1 MSRLLP
7 LRSTRVYAEPEEL
20 TSQIAIDVLPDP
32 ICIVNRLGRIVQTNA
47 AFDSLLYAHPMD
59 YIRSHLTE
67 DSKVP
72 VDEALSALLKDGA
85 LYQKVDLAFI
95 TSSIRSG
102 ANIGTYDWQ
111 LRRNEKSNMVML
123 LGR

>member
-1 MSRLLP
+1 MPKSDGWKFVLSRLLP
-7 LRSTRVYAEPEEL
+7 LRSARVYAEPEEL

-32 ICIVNRLGRIVQTNA
+32 ICIVSGLGRIFQTNA
-47 AFDSLLYAHPMD
+47 AFDSLLHAHPMD

-67 DSKVP
+67 DSKGLLE
-72 VDEALSALLKDGA
+72 EAFYALQKDGT

-102 ANIGTYDWQ
+102 A
-111 LRRNEKSNMVML
+111 RNEKSNMIML